1 METNS
6 VEYKTLVHLTS
17 ALQLAVK
24 TQLTPLGGELVSSRL
39 ITPGRYHV
47 LRNSMHP
54 EEDRAADLVQLIQ
67 DKVQQNPQWYQVFV
81 SVLEKD
87 WSQYGDI
94 LQTLHQTMES
104 FQQLPVIE
112 MYQQEDTSTSLSTP
126 ATPMTGTAC

>member
-1 METNS
+1 M
-6 VEYKTLVHLTS
+6 EYKTLVHLTS

-24 TQLTPLGGELVSSRL
+24 TQLTPLGGELVSSGL
-39 ITPGRYHV
+39 ITPGRYRV
-47 LRNSMHP
+47 LRNSIHT

-67 DKVQQNPQWYQVFV
+67 DKVQQNPQCYQVFV

-87 WSQYGDI
+87 RSQYGDI

-112 MYQQEDTSTSLSTP
+112 MYQQKDTLTSLSTP